1 MEQAGKKTQE
11 DLNKQLKQ
19 ELSTEKKSPDELI
32 KLLTEYIN
40 MSEAAEHPA
49 SQKALHGV
57 WNEGKGYTLPKVTIS
72 AQEYKAIDQK
82 SFNRVAQKYNLP
94 TKWNNKKNV
103 QENLESLRND
113 LQRETSKGKT
123 PFQSDWAKYGG
134 YGLDFIGEVSKE
146 SHLPG
151 MSGWSGTA
159 GKMLDVGTFLTTDN
173 HDKEVSG
180 MAGSMGG
187 TALGAF
193 LISSGILNVGAGVLS
208 YPGPQLIG
216 GASVVFT
223 GYLGERLGNSLY
235 DSYQRKKYM
244 WIISMIYQMILIKM
258 IKMNLE
264 KGLNNIL
271 L

>member
-1 MEQAGKKTQE
+1 MP
-11 DLNKQLKQ
+11 
-19 ELSTEKKSPDELI
+19 S
-32 KLLTEYIN
+32 
-40 MSEAAEHPA
+40 
-49 SQKALHGV
+49 
-57 WNEGKGYTLPKVTIS
+57 IS
-72 AQEYKAIDQK
+72 
-82 SFNRVAQKYNLP
+82 
-94 TKWNNKKNV
+94 
-103 QENLESLRND
+103 
-113 LQRETSKGKT
+113 
-123 PFQSDWAKYGG
+123 
-134 YGLDFIGEVSKE
+134 GLA
-146 SHLPG
+146 
-151 MSGWSGTA
+151 GTA

-180 MAGSMGG
+180 MASSMGG

-208 YPGPQLIG
+208 YPDPQLIG

-244 WIISMIYQMILIKM
+244 WIISMIYQMILVKM

>member
-1 MEQAGKKTQE
+1 MP
-11 DLNKQLKQ
+11 
-19 ELSTEKKSPDELI
+19 S
-32 KLLTEYIN
+32 
-40 MSEAAEHPA
+40 
-49 SQKALHGV
+49 
-57 WNEGKGYTLPKVTIS
+57 IS
-72 AQEYKAIDQK
+72 
-82 SFNRVAQKYNLP
+82 
-94 TKWNNKKNV
+94 
-103 QENLESLRND
+103 
-113 LQRETSKGKT
+113 
-123 PFQSDWAKYGG
+123 
-134 YGLDFIGEVSKE
+134 GLA
-146 SHLPG
+146 
-151 MSGWSGTA
+151 GTA

-180 MAGSMGG
+180 MASSMGG

-223 GYLGERLGNSLY
+223 GYLGERNSLY

-244 WIISMIYQMILIKM
+244 WIISMIYQMILVKM

-264 KGLNNIL
+264 QGLNNIL